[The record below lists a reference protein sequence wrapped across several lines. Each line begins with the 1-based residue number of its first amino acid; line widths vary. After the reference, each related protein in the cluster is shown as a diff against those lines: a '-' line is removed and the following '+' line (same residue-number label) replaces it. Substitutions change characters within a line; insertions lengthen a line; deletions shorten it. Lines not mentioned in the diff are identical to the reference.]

1 MIDNKTEKEM
11 FFVMSII
18 TAIRNMKSELNI
30 SPKKEIHLVCRGSNS
45 KTSKIINNEKYFNNL
60 VKANK
65 VSCSETIEKPDKSST
80 LVIDGVEIF
89 IPLANLI
96 NVDKEIIRLQDKMK
110 DYEGRMNSVK
120 KKIDNENFVKR
131 APKQIVQHEK
141 DKYIDY
147 KNNFDKLK
155 NNLDN
160 LLS

>member
-1 MIDNKTEKEM
+1 
-11 FFVMSII
+11 
-18 TAIRNMKSELNI
+18 MKSELNI
-30 SPKKEIHLVCRGSNS
+30 SPKKEINLVCRGSNS
-45 KTSKIINNEKYFNNL
+45 KTSIIMNNKKYFNNL
-60 VKANK
+60 VKADK
-65 VSCSETIEKPDKSST
+65 VNCAESIDKPDKSST

-96 NVDKEIIRLQDKMK
+96 DVDKEIIRLEDKIK

-120 KKIDNENFVKR
+120 KKIDNKNFIKR

-141 DKYIDY
+141 DKYLDY